1 MTLKGRHWVM
11 LWLAVFLV
19 VAAIVQVRQTASI
32 QAARRVAALRQE
44 RANLE
49 AREADLERRIRD
61 ASSRPVLGQKAQL
74 ELGLHFPRDSEQ
86 APLPL
91 PLAPGPGAP

>member
-11 LWLAVFLV
+11 LWLALFLLVATV
-19 VAAIVQVRQTASI
+19 VQMRQTASI
-32 QAARRVAALRQE
+32 RMARRVATLRQD

-49 AREADLERRIRD
+49 ARQADLERRIRD
-61 ASSRPVLGQKAQL
+61 ASSRTVLGRKAQTD
-74 ELGLHFPRDSEQ
+74 LGLHFPKDSEQ

-91 PLAPGPGAP
+91 PIVGVP

>member
-11 LWLAVFLV
+11 LWLLLFLFVATV
-19 VAAIVQVRQTASI
+19 VQLRQTASI
-32 QAARRVAALRQE
+32 RMARRVATLRQD

-49 AREADLERRIRD
+49 ARQADVERRIRD
-61 ASSRPVLGQKAQL
+61 ASGRAVLGRKAL
-74 ELGLHFPRDSEQ
+74 VDLGLHFPKDSEQ

-91 PLAPGPGAP
+91 PPPTGAR

>member
-11 LWLAVFLV
+11 LWLALFLL
-19 VAAIVQVRQTASI
+19 VATVVQVRQTASI
-32 QAARRVAALRQE
+32 RMARRVAGLRQE

-49 AREADLERRIRD
+49 ARQADFERRIRD
-61 ASSRPVLGQKAQL
+61 ASSRPVLGRKAQVG
-74 ELGLHFPRDSEQ
+74 LGLHFPRDSEQ

-91 PLAPGPGAP
+91 PPPPGER